1 MARPLLRRRC
11 RLGCALLMFF
21 VLPGMAEAQDTP
33 IGEAPEERD
42 ADDIFLRGQ
51 RVLLARGDVVLDF
64 GQFFSRS
71 DALQLAVVD
80 NNVQLATLEQSV
92 LTTLFV
98 GRLGLMNETEVYAGA
113 SFHRLEDRLVAGA
126 TNVALGGHSVLGNV
140 VLGVRRTLLREGV
153 GRSDIVATFDSQIPT
168 DEDRQYVAGG
178 GLVFV
183 KSVDPVVLFAASSY
197 QHAFRRTLPD
207 GTGLGS
213 PWA

>member
-64 GQFFSRS
+64 GQFLSRS